1 MMVDGLL
8 GYLVNAAWQAPLL
21 AAGAWTLAR
30 VSHLAPRGR
39 NRVWLACLGL
49 SVVLP
54 MADLVAT
61 DGPAGSKTSAVA
73 ATTVAHAMALTL
85 DDRLA
90 MALIAVF
97 AGALM
102 VGVGRLLLGWLAVR
116 RLVRDAE
123 EVTLAPAIA
132 AELAAVAAAHGASMP
147 RIKQSGGTSSAV
159 VAGAFRPV
167 ILIPVNLVERPEDE
181 LRAAL
186 QHELAHVIRRDYAIN
201 LLSEIA
207 ALPLFWHPVLHTIKA
222 EVRRS
227 RELVCDAMA
236 AAAMHSEIVYARS
249 LVALAKALDAPT
261 SRGAPVIVGLFEK
274 PLLEERLMHLI
285 GPKRTPGRSLKIVG
299 LVGGGLVAAGAI
311 TAAVLLHVP
320 TVQAQPADP
329 AVATQPGQET
339 PAEARTR
346 MKVMQLIDDPRTRKQ
361 IVSAEKELAKAQSE
375 AASPAFRARA
385 KAAVLKALA
394 DPETQAELVRANRLE
409 RTPEARKAGQDLH
422 AAAMRLR
429 ALDHAEKP

>member
-1 MMVDGLL
+1 MMVDGLV

-30 VSHLAPRGR
+30 VSHLGPRGR

-73 ATTVAHAMALTL
+73 ATTIAHAMALTL

-207 ALPLFWHPVLHTIKA
+207 TLPLFWHPVLHTIKA

-236 AAAMHSEIVYARS
+236 AAAMHSETVYARS

-261 SRGAPVIVGLFEK
+261 SRGAPAIVGLFEK

-285 GPKRTPGRSLKIVG
+285 GPKRTPGPTLKIVG
-299 LVGGGLVAAGAI
+299 LVGGGLVAAGAVS
-311 TAAVLLHVP
+311 AAVLLHVP
-320 TVQAQPADP
+320 TVRAQPADP
-329 AVATQPGQET
+329 AVATQPDQET

-375 AASPAFRARA
+375 ADSPAFRARA

-394 DPETQAELVRANRLE
+394 DPETQAELARANRLE
-409 RTPEARKAGQDLH
+409 RTPEVRKAGQDLH

-429 ALDHAEKP
+429 VLDHAEKP